1 MAKKR
6 PAGWIPKQHG
16 AWAMIIVPFITGL
29 VLTTRLR
36 PLDWGD
42 ATLGLTWLVGYFA
55 FNAATLWLKSPARR
69 RATYQPALL
78 THLGAAALFGLAT
91 LALKGWAI
99 LAWVPAYAVVLGV
112 SLWLAASKRERSI
125 LSGVLTVVASC
136 GLMAVLRPWPL
147 DDPLRLPHLAV
158 IAAITVYFVGTVLHV
173 KALIRER
180 NDPASAR
187 RSEIYH
193 VAMLAAVAA
202 AVLLGWLGWPWV
214 VWAVAIVARSF
225 WMPLAPRKPLQIG
238 IVEIVAS
245 LWALALVLPSQ

>member
-1 MAKKR
+1 MAKKK
-6 PAGWIPKQHG
+6 PAGWVPKQHG

-29 VLTTRLR
+29 VLASRLR

-42 ATLGLTWLVGYFA
+42 ATLGITWLVGYFA
-55 FNAATLWLKSPARR
+55 FNAATLWVKVPARR

-78 THLGAAALFGLAT
+78 TYVGVAAVFGLAT
-91 LALKGWAI
+91 LALKGWSI
-99 LAWVPAYAVVLGV
+99 LAWVPAYAVVLSV

-136 GLMAVLRPWPL
+136 GLMAVLRPWPP

-158 IAAITVYFVGTVLHV
+158 IVAITVYFVGTVLHV

-180 NDPASAR
+180 NDPAAAR

-193 VAMLAAVAA
+193 VAMLAAVIV
-202 AVLLGWLGWPWV
+202 AVLLGWLGWPWA
-214 VWAVAIVARSF
+214 VWAAAVAARSF
-225 WMPLAPRKPLQIG
+225 LMPRAPRTPLQIG

-245 LWALALVLPSQ
+245 VLALVLVLTSQ